1 MSKVTAFPLLCGCD
15 RILRKLPLHL
25 FRNEV
30 IKLPKLWVNRIF
42 YYFMRKRWRGD
53 PPPPPV
59 TVLFCVM
66 WHNIWSDSFQ
76 ATSCRSRRFSWRVRR
91 LFLCLLR
98 RLNWIR
104 RLFLCLFFEWVY
116 SYFLWLLTWVRD
128 GHVLNPQWN
137 VNKLPLH
144 LFRNEVI
151 K

>member
-1 MSKVTAFPLLCGCD
+1 MLL
-15 RILRKLPLHL
+15 PQH
-25 FRNEV
+25 V
-30 IKLPKLWVNRIF
+30 S
-42 YYFMRKRWRGD
+42 
-53 PPPPPV
+53 
-59 TVLFCVM
+59 
-66 WHNIWSDSFQ
+66 NIWNDFFQ
-76 ATSCRSRRFSWRVRR
+76 ATSCRSRRFGWRVRR

-104 RLFLCLFFEWVY
+104 RLFLCLFIEWVY

-151 K
+151 KLPKLWVNRIFYYFMRKRWRGSLLIESVVLEHVHPFSCKQHIKWEEV